1 MTTVNLDELELNEF
15 TAKEDAT
22 QHCRATFPLVGAHG
36 SEKIATVYFE
46 LEPGERLG
54 THTDSAEELLV
65 VLSGNV
71 EVTVGDETSV
81 ASPNTVAL
89 VPELVPHDI
98 KNVGASRAR
107 VLGVFGGANH
117 IVATFDKEWLP
128 TNSRVVST
136 ALLFES

>member
-128 TNSRVVST
+128 ANSRVVST